1 MYELS
6 LIEGEGWRRWRTI
19 FCRRAIRRYFA
30 SGAEADLVIATTWNV
45 ARGLVGTARARE
57 IPLVTVVHGLEV
69 TRKMTRLK
77 RKWLRRT
84 LEKSTLV
91 IAVSRFTRRH
101 IIDQFGLGKGQCVVL
116 PNGVDIERFYP
127 DRDTSLLKQRLGLS
141 NERIILTL
149 ARVIRRK
156 GHDRVIAALPEI
168 VRRFPD
174 VKYIICG
181 PRDDLYCRELE
192 AQSESLGIADHVV
205 FAGYAMPEEL
215 RLFYNLCDVYL
226 MPSREIE
233 GDTEGFGITYLEA
246 NACEKPVIGGDSGG
260 VSDAI
265 SDGETGFIVDPAD
278 PRQIAGKTIMLLSN
292 RELARRMGKNGRH
305 RIEKGYTWDGIA
317 ERLIAL
323 IQS

>member
-1 MYELS
+1 M
-6 LIEGEGWRRWRTI
+6 
-19 FCRRAIRRYFA
+19 
-30 SGAEADLVIATTWNV
+30 
-45 ARGLVGTARARE
+45 
-57 IPLVTVVHGLEV
+57 
-69 TRKMTRLK
+69 
-77 RKWLRRT
+77 
-84 LEKSTLV
+84 
-91 IAVSRFTRRH
+91 
-101 IIDQFGLGKGQCVVL
+101 
-116 PNGVDIERFYP
+116 
-127 DRDTSLLKQRLGLS
+127 
-141 NERIILTL
+141 
-149 ARVIRRK
+149 IRRK
-156 GHDRVIAALPEI
+156 GHDRVIAAFPEI
-168 VRRFPD
+168 GRRFPD
-174 VKYIICG
+174 IKYIICG

-192 AQSESLGIADHVV
+192 AQAESLGIADHVV

-292 RELARRMGKNGRH
+292 RELARRMGKNGLH